1 MARALAE
8 PPLVPVRDAHRV
20 ELAVSDPPARLSPG
34 EEARTLAV
42 RLRNAGSFAWDGAAF
57 GLSLRSVW
65 LGADGEAVVLARG
78 ADLPLPL
85 EPGETAELSL
95 PVTAPEVTGIYG
107 LVVDLADEG
116 WTWPALSATPPFRRA
131 VTVAP

>member
-1 MARALAE
+1 MARALAA
-8 PPLVPVRDAHRV
+8 PPLVPVRDAHRL

-34 EEARTLAV
+34 EARTLAV
-42 RLRNAGSFAWDGAAF
+42 RLRNAGLLARDGAAF

-65 LGADGEAVVLARG
+65 LGVDGEAVVLARG

>member
-8 PPLVPVRDAHRV
+8 PPLVPVRDAHRL

-34 EEARTLAV
+34 EARTLAV
-42 RLRNAGSFAWDGAAF
+42 RLRNAGLLARDGAAF

-65 LGADGEAVVLARG
+65 LGVDGEAVVLARG

-85 EPGETAELSL
+85 GPGETPELSL
-95 PVTAPEVTGIYG
+95 PVTAPEAPGIYG